1 MIGNSGPLICF
12 NLVSPGL
19 LRRQHHNSASI
30 QSGLCGVELP
40 NSPNR
45 HVYLLSR
52 NSSGPHITTT
62 RPHPPAI
69 MVHKVLFWSGF
80 GIAVRLWQLGIE
92 MRPILAKE
100 SLWVYPLFAG
110 VGGSFG
116 YWMQGVESRQ
126 LKMLAQRREAI
137 LEKRRRRDQREESEG
152 VLAAAS

>member
-1 MIGNSGPLICF
+1 MASVRDGF
-12 NLVSPGL
+12 SPRL
-19 LRRQHHNSASI
+19 SI
-30 QSGLCGVELP
+30 YYK
-40 NSPNR
+40 NA
-45 HVYLLSR
+45 LLS
-52 NSSGPHITTT
+52 STIFLIYYM
-62 RPHPPAI
+62 AI
-69 MVHKVLFWSGF
+69 GTNRVDST

-116 YWMQGVESRQ
+116 YWLQGVESRQ

-137 LEKRRRRDQREESEG
+137 LEKRRRRDEKPEGG

>member
-1 MIGNSGPLICF
+1 MWANPI
-12 NLVSPGL
+12 
-19 LRRQHHNSASI
+19 
-30 QSGLCGVELP
+30 LP
-40 NSPNR
+40 
-45 HVYLLSR
+45 
-52 NSSGPHITTT
+52 T
-62 RPHPPAI
+62 
-69 MVHKVLFWSGF
+69 